1 MKLTYSQL
9 SSAGPVRQTNE
20 DWCWFWEPQNQDEY
34 RTRGA
39 VAALADGVGGH
50 GGGDV
55 ASRLAVE
62 VAVRRFLEIKP
73 DARVKQTLDR
83 MFTSAN
89 IAVYDRGMARRQP
102 VRMATTLTVSIFRGE
117 EVTVGHVGDCRAYL
131 ISKSGDVEQ
140 ITTDHNYAAAQLK
153 LGLLTPEEA
162 STSDLRCLLT
172 RSIGKDITVQV
183 DIYSRP
189 IRNGSVLVQCSD
201 GLYAHVTEQEIRE
214 TVLRAAP
221 ADACRQLIELAEKRG
236 TDDNLSI
243 QVIAID
249 DVPVVL
255 YHLGNPY
262 TERVNAMHG
271 ESEIGQVLDDRFEL
285 TDVISRSGMASIY
298 KARDRQTGQ
307 TVAVKVPFMQFES
320 DPAFFSR
327 FQREEEIGRL
337 LDHPYILH
345 FVPVDG
351 KKSRPYI
358 AMELLEGQ
366 TLRQRMRN
374 AGSLSVDEALT
385 TASRVCEA
393 LEHMHK
399 HQIVHRDLKPEN
411 IMVCQDGSLRIM
423 DFGIAKAAALRRL
436 TFAGLSPAM
445 GTPDYMA
452 PEQVKGKRGD
462 ARTDI
467 YSLGAIL
474 YEMLTGAAPFEG
486 ANPYLIMNARLVGDP
501 EAPRKRNPQISPQV
515 EEIILRAMEREPIDR
530 YQSAA
535 EMKADL
541 DHPELVEL
549 TGRHERLR
557 PPSRW
562 KARWRM
568 IRGTLLM
575 LLIPVV
581 VFALFAL
588 VFFAFRKAPVSPEPA
603 STEHYRSVDHRTAR

>member
-1 MKLTYSQL
+1 
-9 SSAGPVRQTNE
+9 VRQINE
-20 DWCWFWEPQNQDEY
+20 DWCWFWEPENQDEF
-34 RTRGA
+34 RSRGA

-83 MFTSAN
+83 MFASAN
-89 IAVYDRGMARRQP
+89 IAVYDRGMSRRQAG
-102 VRMATTLTVSIFRGE
+102 RMATTLTVSIFRGD

-131 ISKSGDVEQ
+131 ISKSGQIEQ

-153 LGLLTPEEA
+153 LGLLTPHEA
-162 STSDLRCLLT
+162 ATSDLRCLLT

-183 DIYSRP
+183 DVYSRP
-189 IRNGSVLVQCSD
+189 IRSGSILVQCSD
-201 GLYAHVTEQEIRE
+201 GLYAHVTDQEIQT
-214 TVLRAAP
+214 TVMRAAP
-221 ADACRQLIELAEKRG
+221 ADACRELIELAEKRG
-236 TDDNLSI
+236 SDDNLSI

-262 TERVNAMHG
+262 TDRVNAMHG

-285 TDVISRSGMASIY
+285 TDVICRSGMASIY
-298 KARDRQTGQ
+298 KAHDRQTDQ

-345 FVPVDG
+345 IVPVDG

-366 TLRQRMRN
+366 TLRDLMRS
-374 AGSLSVDEALT
+374 AGSLSVPDAL
-385 TASRVCEA
+385 AIGSRVCEA

-399 HQIVHRDLKPEN
+399 HEIVHRDLKPEN
-411 IMVCQDGSLRIM
+411 IMVCKDGSLRIM

-501 EAPRKRNPQISPQV
+501 EAPRKRNPGIPPEV
-515 EEIILRAMEREPIDR
+515 EEIILRAMEREPNDR

-535 EMKADL
+535 AMKADL
-541 DHPELVEL
+541 DHPERVEL

-557 PPSRW
+557 PPVRW

-568 IRGTLLM
+568 IRATVIM
-575 LLIPVV
+575 LSIPVV
-581 VFALFAL
+581 ALAVFVLLFW
-588 VFFAFRKAPVSPEPA
+588 AFRQDQAPGQPA
-603 STEHYRSVDHRTAR
+603 SRDYHRPVEHRTAK

>member
-1 MKLTYSQL
+1 MKLRYSQL

-20 DWCWFWEPQNQDEY
+20 DWCWFWEPQDQDEY

-39 VAALADGVGGH
+39 VAAMADGVGGH
-50 GGGDV
+50 GDGDV

-62 VAVRRFLEIKP
+62 VAVRRFLEIKSGT
-73 DARVKQTLDR
+73 RVKQTLDR
-83 MFTSAN
+83 MFASAN
-89 IAVYDRGMARRQP
+89 IAVYDRGMSRRQLG
-102 VRMATTLTVSIFRGE
+102 RMATTLTVSIFRGD

-131 ISKSGDVEQ
+131 IGSDGHIER

-153 LGLLTPEEA
+153 LGLLTPQEA
-162 STSDLRCLLT
+162 LTSDMRCLLT

-183 DIYSRP
+183 DTYSRP
-189 IRNGSVLVQCSD
+189 IRNGSILVQCSD
-201 GLYAHVTEQEIRE
+201 GLYAHVTDQEIQE
-214 TVLRAAP
+214 TVMRSMP

-236 TDDNLSI
+236 SDDNLSI

-249 DVPVVL
+249 DVPIVM
-255 YHLGNPY
+255 YHLGTPIY
-262 TERVNAMHG
+262 TDRVKAMHG

-298 KARDRQTGQ
+298 QAHDRQTGQ

-345 FVPVDG
+345 IIPVDG

-366 TLRQRMRN
+366 TLRQLMRN
-374 AGSLSVDEALT
+374 VGSMGAPDALAI
-385 TASRVCEA
+385 ASRVCEA
-393 LEHMHK
+393 LDYMHEHEV
-399 HQIVHRDLKPEN
+399 VHRDLKPEN
-411 IMVCQDGSLRIM
+411 IMVCKDGSLRIM
-423 DFGIAKAAALRRL
+423 DFGIAKAAAMRRL

-474 YEMLTGAAPFEG
+474 YEMVTGAAPFEG

-501 EAPRKRNPQISPQV
+501 VAPRKRNPNVPPEV
-515 EEIILRAMEREPIDR
+515 EEIILRAMEREPKDR
-530 YQSAA
+530 YPSAA
-535 EMKADL
+535 AMKADL

-557 PPSRW
+557 PSVHWRP
-562 KARWRM
+562 RWRM
-568 IRGTLLM
+568 IRATVIM

-581 VFALFAL
+581 VFALLFL
-588 VFFAFRKAPVSPEPA
+588 VARQDQAPRGPA
-603 STEHYRSVDHRTAR
+603 SGEHHRPVEHRTAK